1 MAAFMTEDEFLRALR
16 EHPEW
21 RQAVRLEILGED
33 LLSLPGLV
41 KENSRQIAALAERME
56 RVEAQIAEN
65 SRQIAENSRQ
75 IAENSRQIAA
85 LAGEV
90 KTLANDV
97 GDLKGIGLE
106 RELRV
111 GPRQFLRRYR
121 GIRAMSYDERY
132 DMSAKFASESERT
145 ELDRLDAIL
154 SGNDPDTGKPLY
166 VAVEASWTPNLHD
179 LERARRR
186 AEILSRLS
194 HVAVLALV
202 AYGKKDALDDYLAER
217 ARELGV
223 AMARRDLGVTIP
235 APLIVPPE
243 IAPDLG
249 IDI

>member
-33 LLSLPGLV
+33 LLSLPELV

-56 RVEAQIAEN
+56 RVEA
-65 SRQIAENSRQ
+65 QIAENSRQ